1 MCLWVLFLL
10 FGSILVF
17 GGRTV
22 ASLLHRGTE
31 LARGADSRGLASLT
45 PASCFLAGGR
55 PGLAVGSQGL
65 VGGGGAKIGSVQCSL
80 AQDWSKFFALGCD
93 WWVQCFL
100 ASGWSVGFS
109 FLLGS
114 LLVGGGWSAEF
125 WLVSFLVSGGP
136 ALRGGP

>member
-1 MCLWVLFLL
+1 M
-10 FGSILVF
+10 
-17 GGRTV
+17 V
-22 ASLLHRGTE
+22 ASLRYRGWW
-31 LARGADSRGLASLT
+31 LT
-45 PASCFLAGGR
+45 RSVNFCDWLLLEPTPCFLAGGR

-65 VGGGGAKIGSVQCSL
+65 VGGGGAKIGSIQCSL

-100 ASGWSVGFS
+100 ASGWSVGFF

-125 WLVSFLVSGGP
+125 WLVSFLVPGGP